1 MQNTEAAHGRWTA
14 RQILVLAGIW
24 FAFLISF
31 ITRLSWST
39 IMPSAIDSLHFTVQQ
54 GNNYLTAFY
63 IGYAITVLPGGMLA
77 DKFGYKKLL
86 MAAVLGNLVMM
97 TAMVFMRGYW
107 DGLALRFILGL
118 VSGPD
123 LSACLGIITEW
134 FDGKK
139 RATATGI
146 FNTCTSF
153 GLTVINLYAPSV
165 MVHYGWRAAL
175 GVTAVFPLAAL
186 IFAYFA
192 IKGNPPF
199 PQQFKIKEANGQ
211 IEEETAI
218 QRLKKAINNR
228 SVWML
233 AITGLFATGAKWGVT
248 NWANLFMVKSLKF
261 NVITAGVA
269 MSIFG
274 ITSVISMIVA
284 EWISDHSKWSRH
296 VWAAI
301 FMAIFTPTIIGFTF
315 IPHGNIVMLYFW
327 TGAMGVGAFMF
338 STITNNLSVEVAPAD
353 QRGTVSGFIN
363 VFNQVGSFLAPVLL
377 GQILASTGSYVSSYL
392 IIAVFPLIAVV
403 ALLFVRESDADK
415 NSQASSGQSEVT
427 SAVVDHVNGR

>member
-1 MQNTEAAHGRWTA
+1 MTNDSLGTKWTA
-14 RQILVLAGIW
+14 KQFLVIAGIW

-54 GNNYLTAFY
+54 GNTYLTAFY

-77 DKFGYKKLL
+77 DKFGYRKLL
-86 MAAVLGNLVMM
+86 MAAVLGNFIVMA
-97 TAMVFMRGYW
+97 AMIFMHGYW

-153 GLTVINLYAPSV
+153 GLTVINIYAPTV
-165 MVHYGWRAAL
+165 LVHYGWRAAF
-175 GVTAVFPLAAL
+175 GVTAMFPLAAL
-186 IFAYFA
+186 IFCYFA
-192 IKGNPPF
+192 LKGNPPF
-199 PQQFKIKEANGQ
+199 PQQFGIKEANGNVAT
-211 IEEETAI
+211 ESVWSRLGGAI
-218 QRLKKAINNR
+218 SNR

-248 NWANLFMVKSLKF
+248 NWANLFMVKNLHFSL
-261 NVITAGVA
+261 ITAGTA
-269 MSIFG
+269 MSIYG
-274 ITSVISMIVA
+274 ITSVISMVVA
-284 EWISDHSKWSRH
+284 GWISDHSKWSRH
-296 VWAAI
+296 TWAAI
-301 FMAIFTPTIIGFTF
+301 FMAIFTPTIIGFALV
-315 IPHGNIVMLYFW
+315 PKGNLGLLYFW

-363 VFNQVGSFLAPVLL
+363 VFNQSGSFLAPILL
-377 GQILASTGSYVSSYL
+377 GALLAGTGSYVTSFLVIS
-392 IIAVFPLIAVV
+392 VFPLIAVV
-403 ALLFVRESDADK
+403 ALMFVRESDADK
-415 NSQASSGQSEVT
+415 GAKK
-427 SAVVDHVNGR
+427 VVVNDEEADTVAKGEL

>member
-1 MQNTEAAHGRWTA
+1 MDNKLASNGRWTVK
-14 RQILVLAGIW
+14 QFIVLAGIW

-31 ITRLSWST
+31 ITRLSWAT
-39 IMPSAIDSLHFTVQQ
+39 IMPAAIDSLHFTVQQ
-54 GNNYLTAFY
+54 GSNYLTAFY

-86 MAAVLGNLVMM
+86 LAAVFGNLVVMA
-97 TAMVFMRGYW
+97 AMVFMHGYT
-107 DGLALRFILGL
+107 DGLVLRFVLGL

-175 GVTAVFPLAAL
+175 GVTALFPLAAL
-186 IFAYFA
+186 IFAWFA
-192 IKGNPPF
+192 LKGTPPF
-199 PQQFKIKEANGQ
+199 PQQFGIKEKSGEIKQ
-211 IEEETAI
+211 ESSMR
-218 QRLKKAINNR
+218 RLRKAINNR

-248 NWANLFMVKSLKF
+248 NWANLFMVKNLKF
-261 NVITAGVA
+261 SLVTAGSA
-269 MSIFG
+269 MALFG
-274 ITSVISMIVA
+274 ITSVISMVVA
-284 EWISDHSKWSRH
+284 GWISDHSKWSRH

-301 FMAIFTPTIIGFTF
+301 FMAIFTPTIVGFAL
-315 IPHGNIVMLYFW
+315 IPHGNVALLYFW

-363 VFNQVGSFLAPVLL
+363 VFNQVGSFIAPILL
-377 GQILASTGSYVSSYL
+377 GQILAASGSYVTSYL

-403 ALLFVRESDADK
+403 ALLFVRESDAQK
-415 NSQASSGQSEVT
+415 NQ
-427 SAVVDHVNGR
+427 

>member
-1 MQNTEAAHGRWTA
+1 MEVKASQGRWTGK
-14 RQILVLAGIW
+14 QFMVLAGIW

-39 IMPSAIDSLHFTVQQ
+39 IMPTAIDQLHFTVQQ
-54 GNNYLTAFY
+54 GSSYLTAFY

-77 DKFGYKKLL
+77 DKFGYRKLL
-86 MAAVLGNLVMM
+86 LAAVMGNLVVMA
-97 TAMVFMRGYW
+97 AMAFMHGYW

-153 GLTVINLYAPSV
+153 GLTVINIYAPTV
-165 MVHYGWRAAL
+165 MVHYGWRSAL
-175 GVTAVFPLAAL
+175 GVTALFPAAAFVFAWFAL
-186 IFAYFA
+186 
-192 IKGNPPF
+192 KGNPPF
-199 PQQFKIKEANGQ
+199 PQQFGVKESNG
-211 IEEETAI
+211 EVI
-218 QRLKKAINNR
+218 QESSIARLRKAINNR

-248 NWANLFMVKSLKF
+248 NWANLYMVKNLQFS
-261 NVITAGVA
+261 VITAGTA

-274 ITSVISMIVA
+274 ITSVISMIIA
-284 EWISDHSKWSRH
+284 GWISDHSKWSRH

-301 FMAIFTPTIIGFTF
+301 FMAIFTPTIVLFALT
-315 IPHGNIVMLYFW
+315 PHGNLAWLYFA

-353 QRGTVSGFIN
+353 QKGTVSGFIN
-363 VFNQVGSFLAPVLL
+363 VFNQVGSFLSPVLL
-377 GQILASTGSYVSSYL
+377 GALLAGTGSYVTSYMVV
-392 IIAVFPLIAVV
+392 AVFPLIAVV

-415 NSQASSGQSEVT
+415 NQ
-427 SAVVDHVNGR
+427 

>member
-1 MQNTEAAHGRWTA
+1 MDSSAAHGKWTGK
-14 RQILVLAGIW
+14 QILVLAGIW

-39 IMPSAIDSLHFTVQQ
+39 IMPSAIHSLHFTVQQ
-54 GNNYLTAFY
+54 GNTYLSAFY

-77 DKFGYKKLL
+77 DKFGFRKLL
-86 MAAVLGNLVMM
+86 LAAVTGNLIIM
-97 TAMVFMRGYW
+97 ALMVFMRGYW
-107 DGLALRFILGL
+107 DGWILRFVLGL

-153 GLTVINLYAPSV
+153 GLTVINLYAPYV
-165 MVHYGWRAAL
+165 MVHYGWRATM

-186 IFAYFA
+186 LFCFFALR
-192 IKGNPPF
+192 GNAPF
-199 PQQFKIKEANGQ
+199 PQQFGIKESDG
-211 IEEETAI
+211 TI
-218 QRLKKAINNR
+218 QKESVWKKLGAAINSR

-233 AITGLFATGAKWGVT
+233 AVTGLFATGAKWGVT
-248 NWANLFMVKSLKF
+248 NWANLFIVKSLHF
-261 NVITAGVA
+261 NLITAGKA

-274 ITSVISMIVA
+274 VTSVISMVVA
-284 EWISDHSKWSRH
+284 GWISDHSKWSRH

-301 FMAIFTPTIIGFTF
+301 FMAIFTPTIIGFALT
-315 IPHGNIVMLYFW
+315 PHGNLALLYFW

-363 VFNQVGSFLAPVLL
+363 AFNQVGSFLAPVLL
-377 GQILASTGSYVSSYL
+377 GQLLASTGSYVSSYL

-415 NSQASSGQSEVT
+415 QTE
-427 SAVVDHVNGR
+427 

>member
-1 MQNTEAAHGRWTA
+1 METLSNTHNRWTA
-14 RQILVLAGIW
+14 KQFIVLAGIW
-24 FAFLISF
+24 LAFLISF

-39 IMPSAIDSLHFTVQQ
+39 IMPAAIDSLHFTVQQ

-77 DKFGYKKLL
+77 DKFGYRKLL
-86 MAAVLGNLVMM
+86 LAAVLGNLVVMA
-97 TAMVFMRGYW
+97 AMVFMHGYW

-134 FDGKK
+134 FGGKK

-146 FNTCTSF
+146 FNTCTSS
-153 GLTVINLYAPSV
+153 GLTVINLYAPTV
-165 MVHYGWRAAL
+165 MVHYGWRATL
-175 GVTAVFPLAAL
+175 GVTALFPLAAF
-186 IFAYFA
+186 IFAYFSL
-192 IKGNPPF
+192 KGNPPY
-199 PQQFKIKEANGQ
+199 PQQFVIKKSDGE

-218 QRLKKAINNR
+218 ERLKKAINNR

-248 NWANLFMVKSLKF
+248 NWANLFIVKNLHFSL
-261 NVITAGVA
+261 VTAGVA

-274 ITSVISMIVA
+274 ITSVISMVIA
-284 EWISDHSKWSRH
+284 GWISDHSKLSRH
-296 VWAAI
+296 AWAAI

-315 IPHGNIVMLYFW
+315 VPHGNTAMLYFW

-363 VFNQVGSFLAPVLL
+363 AFNQVGSFLAPILL
-377 GQILASTGSYVSSYL
+377 GQILAGTGSYVTSYL
-392 IIAVFPLIAVV
+392 IISIFPLIAVV
-403 ALLFVRESDADK
+403 ALMFVRESDANQYDDVK
-415 NSQASSGQSEVT
+415 G
-427 SAVVDHVNGR
+427 

>member
-1 MQNTEAAHGRWTA
+1 
-14 RQILVLAGIW
+14 
-24 FAFLISF
+24 
-31 ITRLSWST
+31 
-39 IMPSAIDSLHFTVQQ
+39 
-54 GNNYLTAFY
+54 
-63 IGYAITVLPGGMLA
+63 
-77 DKFGYKKLL
+77 
-86 MAAVLGNLVMM
+86 
-97 TAMVFMRGYW
+97 
-107 DGLALRFILGL
+107 
-118 VSGPD
+118 
-123 LSACLGIITEW
+123 
-134 FDGKK
+134 
-139 RATATGI
+139 
-146 FNTCTSF
+146 
-153 GLTVINLYAPSV
+153 
-165 MVHYGWRAAL
+165 
-175 GVTAVFPLAAL
+175 
-186 IFAYFA
+186 
-192 IKGNPPF
+192 
-199 PQQFKIKEANGQ
+199 
-211 IEEETAI
+211 
-218 QRLKKAINNR
+218 
-228 SVWML
+228 ML

>member
-1 MQNTEAAHGRWTA
+1 MDTTATHGKWTG
-14 RQILVLAGIW
+14 RQIMVLAGIW
-24 FAFLISF
+24 LAFLISF
-31 ITRLSWST
+31 ITRLSWAT

-54 GNNYLTAFY
+54 GNSYLTAFY

-86 MAAVLGNLVMM
+86 LSAVAGNLIVMV
-97 TAMVFMRGYW
+97 AMVFMHGYW
-107 DGLALRFILGL
+107 DGLALRFVLGL

-153 GLTVINLYAPSV
+153 GLTVINLYAPTV

-175 GVTAVFPLAAL
+175 GVTALFPLAAL
-186 IFAYFA
+186 IFSYFA
-192 IKGNPPF
+192 LKGNPPF
-199 PQQFKIKEANGQ
+199 PQQFGVKEANGK
-211 IEEETAI
+211 IEQESSMS
-218 QRLKKAINNR
+218 RLRKAINNR

-248 NWANLFMVKSLKF
+248 NWANLFIVKSLKF
-261 NVITAGVA
+261 SLVTAGTA

-274 ITSVISMIVA
+274 ITSVISMVVA
-284 EWISDHSKWSRH
+284 GWISDHSKLSRH
-296 VWAAI
+296 IWAAI
-301 FMAIFTPTIIGFTF
+301 FMAIFTPTIIGFALT
-315 IPHGNIVMLYFW
+315 PHGSLGLLYFW

-377 GQILASTGSYVSSYL
+377 GQLLASTGSYVTSYL
-392 IIAVFPLIAVV
+392 TISVFPIVAVI

-415 NSQASSGQSEVT
+415 NK
-427 SAVVDHVNGR
+427 

>member
-1 MQNTEAAHGRWTA
+1 MENHVKAISNKWTTK
-14 RQILVLAGIW
+14 QMLILAGIW
-24 FAFLISF
+24 LAFLISF

-54 GNNYLTAFY
+54 GNAYVSAFY

-77 DKFGYKKLL
+77 DKLGYKKLL
-86 MAAVLGNLVMM
+86 LAAVAGNLIVMI
-97 TAMVFMRGYW
+97 AMVFMHGYW
-107 DGLALRFILGL
+107 DGLIMRFVLGL

-134 FDGKK
+134 FDAKK

-153 GLTVINLYAPSV
+153 GLTVINLYAPTV
-165 MVHYGWRAAL
+165 LVHYGWRAAL
-175 GVTAVFPLAAL
+175 AVTAFFPLVAF
-186 IFAYFA
+186 IFSYFA
-192 IKGNPPF
+192 LKGKPPF
-199 PQQFKIKEANGQ
+199 PQQFGVKEKNGNIKE
-211 IEEETAI
+211 ESSMT
-218 QRLKKAINNR
+218 RLKKAINNR

-248 NWANLFMVKSLKF
+248 NWANLFIVKSLNF
-261 NVITAGVA
+261 NLVTAGKA

-284 EWISDHSKWSRH
+284 GWISDHSKWSRH

-301 FMAIFTPTIIGFTF
+301 FMAAFTPTIIGFTF
-315 IPHGNIVMLYFW
+315 IPHGSFGWLYFW

-338 STITNNLSVEVAPAD
+338 STITNNLSVEVAPSD

-363 VFNQVGSFLAPVLL
+363 AFNQVGSFIAPVIL
-377 GQILASTGSYVSSYL
+377 GQILAVTNSYVTSYL
-392 IIAVFPLIAVV
+392 IISGFPIIAVV

-415 NSQASSGQSEVT
+415 NSEKKCNA
-427 SAVVDHVNGR
+427 